1 MCEISCPLFSLYV
14 FSRFNRMVFK
24 MGMLYFHFK
33 GKCSCMHNCSN
44 ILHFLVTCVY
54 GVSAIYDMLSSIILS
69 QRIKAFKLIHPL
81 KHFII
86 FILRDR
92 KLAEQLSPLYAGDAN
107 VTEYLPLMKGSIN
120 ISVSTHFMQ
129 PRNTPQT
136 PNK

>member
-1 MCEISCPLFSLYV
+1 
-14 FSRFNRMVFK
+14 MVFK
-24 MGMLYFHFK
+24 MGMLYLRFK
-33 GKCSCMHNCSN
+33 GKCSCMPNCSN

-86 FILRDR
+86 FILRDM
-92 KLAEQLSPLYAGDAN
+92 KLAEQLGPLYVGDAN
-107 VTEYLPLMKGSIN
+107 ATEYLPLMKDSIN

-129 PRNTPQT
+129 LQNTLQT